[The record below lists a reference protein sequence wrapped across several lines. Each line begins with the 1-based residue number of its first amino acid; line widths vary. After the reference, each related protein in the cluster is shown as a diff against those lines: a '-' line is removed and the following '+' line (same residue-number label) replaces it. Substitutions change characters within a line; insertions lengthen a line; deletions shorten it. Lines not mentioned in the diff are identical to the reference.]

1 MQKAV
6 SILFFCFCLAT
17 SWVSSGMLGVGM
29 WFWIIIAGG
38 IFVGLS
44 AFIPLLEA
52 LGVAVAS
59 MLTAISVIAVLLGLV
74 AVFTLGD
81 SSDFGEG
88 VGLLLFLFAMIAIS
102 GFLLGSLQK
111 KKNKN
116 NIETNENEG
125 TLDS

>member
-1 MQKAV
+1 
-6 SILFFCFCLAT
+6 
-17 SWVSSGMLGVGM
+17 
-29 WFWIIIAGG
+29 
-38 IFVGLS
+38 
-44 AFIPLLEA
+44 LEA